1 MLELTG
7 NLLEQSFHRSRP
19 VSRGQI
25 LSNLHQRPFAPS
37 FQFPLLIVIIVY
49 LQLYRHIS
57 EMHPA
62 VVYVLQIE
70 QLTRQPC
77 ETLSSQPN
85 FQRAK

>member
-7 NLLEQSFHRSRP
+7 NLLEQSFYRNRP
-19 VSRGQI
+19 VSCGQI

-85 FQRAK
+85 FQRTK